1 MHNSRV
7 LFGFAAIPV
16 LHTCFMI
23 GENYYYQVYKIFY
36 SNVVVLI
43 RFGIF
48 AAIPILLI
56 SQREDFS
63 NVKKILFFYFLLLV
77 HEAYLHAKIY
87 KHKPKKGV
95 MDEVKDI
102 EFIMDLK
109 SRLVFNHNKSSY
121 KIIKNTPHKIHEI
134 IFIIKKI
141 GGLFRLDN
149 VDVYKEELLKEAREI
164 VRSVGGRYITG
175 LDMFVSYLILSDD
188 KTQFLDKHNLTKN
201 DLINILYWARNKY
214 NLDRKHTF
222 TVSFKGLGAFDWL
235 AYGWDYEIK
244 KYTQDLTLAT
254 LSEKS
259 PPTAVG
265 RKDEY
270 EQFLIALSRGD
281 KANVL
286 LVGEP
291 GTGRSSLVKF
301 FAYYSHIGWVPRG
314 LAHKRI
320 YKLLIDQLLAGVN
333 SQGELE
339 ERLNLML
346 QDVAH
351 SGNVMLFI
359 PNLENVLGAG
369 GFNFDLSGVLYE
381 YLKEN
386 NIQIIATT
394 TENMYKTVIDQKVAF
409 RDQFELIRLEE
420 PNPETALFMLFE
432 KTTHIEDKFG
442 VRLTYEAIKEA
453 VDLSSSYIP
462 DKYLPG
468 KAIDLLESVSSAVR
482 LLPSRTG
489 PQGGLSLFGR
499 KIPTVT
505 KNDVIAF
512 VEQQTKIVL
521 DEPGAA
527 EKELLMNF
535 EKKIHETFVAQEEAV
550 KLVASTFRRLR
561 TGFVNNKRPISVF
574 LFMGPTGTGKTALAK
589 VISQIYFKDVDAM
602 IRFDM
607 SEFQTQEQIERLL
620 GPRPGMGYIANT
632 LVDQVHDHPF
642 SVILLD
648 EFEKAHP
655 QILDLFLQVFDDGRL
670 TDNAGRTISFVNTI
684 IIATTNA
691 GSEMIREETQKGV
704 RVSDMKDQ
712 LVDYLM
718 RAHLFRPELI
728 NRFDEV
734 VVFSPLTQQD
744 IVQISKLMIE
754 ESLKRLEER
763 HMYITFDQRVVDK
776 VAREGYDPEFGG
788 RNIRRYIEENLESFI
803 SDKILTNEISRTI
816 RVNLS
821 VDDTGRFII
830 QSTS

>member
-1 MHNSRV
+1 MYHFGV
-7 LFGFAAIPV
+7 LSFVASFLV
-16 LHTCFMI
+16 LHTYSMI
-23 GENYYYQVYKIFY
+23 GENYYYQAYKIFY
-36 SNVVVLI
+36 SNVAVLI
-43 RFGIF
+43 RFGMF
-48 AAIPILLI
+48 AAVPILLI

-63 NVKKILFFYFLLLV
+63 NVKKILFFYFVLLI

-87 KHKPKKGV
+87 KHKPKRGV
-95 MDEVKDI
+95 MDEVKDL
-102 EFIMDLK
+102 ELIMDLK
-109 SRLVFNHNKSSY
+109 SRYVFNHNKSSY

-141 GGLFRLDN
+141 GGVFRLDN
-149 VDVYKEELLKEAREI
+149 VDIYKEELLKEAREI

-214 NLDRKHTF
+214 NLDQKHTF
-222 TVSFKGLGAFDWL
+222 TVSFKGLGAFDSL
-235 AYGWDYEIK
+235 AYGWNYEVK

-254 LSEKS
+254 LSEKE

-265 RKDEY
+265 RKEEY
-270 EQFLIALSRGD
+270 EQFLIAMSRGN
-281 KANVL
+281 KGNVL
-286 LVGEP
+286 LVGDP

-301 FAYYSHIGWVPRG
+301 FAYYSHIGWVPHG

-320 YKLLIDQLLAGVN
+320 YKLLVDQLLAGVN

-339 ERLNLML
+339 ERLSLML

-351 SGNVMLFI
+351 SGNVILFI
-359 PNLENVLGAG
+359 PNLEDVLGGG
-369 GFNFDLSGVLYE
+369 GFNFDLSGILYE
-381 YLKEN
+381 YLKDN

-394 TENMYKTVIDQKVAF
+394 TENMFRGVIDERVAF
-409 RDQFELIRLEE
+409 RDQFEIIRLIE

-432 KTTHIEDKFG
+432 KATPIEDKYN

-453 VDLSSSYIP
+453 VELSSSYIP
-462 DKYLPG
+462 DKFLPG

-482 LLPSRTG
+482 LLPNRN
-489 PQGGLSLFGR
+489 GGSGVSLFG
-499 KIPTVT
+499 KKVPIIT
-505 KNDVIAF
+505 KEDVINF
-512 VEQQTKIVL
+512 IEQQTKIVL
-521 DEPGAA
+521 DEPGEA
-527 EKELLMNF
+527 EKNLLMNF
-535 EKKIHETFVAQEEAV
+535 EQKIHQTFVAQEEAV
-550 KLVASTFRRLR
+550 RIVASAFRRLR
-561 TGFVNNKRPISVF
+561 SGFVNKKRPISVF

-589 VISQIYFKDVDAM
+589 VISQIYFKDVNAM

-607 SEFQTQEQIERLL
+607 SEFQTQEQMERLL
-620 GPRPGMGYIANT
+620 GPKPGMGYIANT

-642 SVILLD
+642 SLILLD

-670 TDNAGRTISFVNTI
+670 TDNAGRTISFNNTI

-704 RVSDMKDQ
+704 KISEMKGA
-712 LVDYLM
+712 LLDYLM

-734 VVFSPLTQQD
+734 VVFAPLTRD
-744 IVQISKLMIE
+744 DVLRVAKIMIE
-754 ESLKRLEER
+754 ESLRRLEER
-763 HMYITFDQRVVDK
+763 HIYISFDQNVVDK

-803 SDKILTNEISRTI
+803 SDKILSNELAKTS
-816 RVNLS
+816 RVNLT
-821 VDDTGRFII
+821 VDQMGRFVI